1 MKHWLFIFLL
11 LIPLV
16 SSAEIIND
24 YNNLDTLNMEVKIS
38 SEFQL
43 DRLRKDSN
51 IDFIEAN
58 VTIFPRDSHNAKVLN
73 LNSNTD
79 AIFIQGEDMLSF
91 RWENPDKN
99 LFKIGLESEIKTN
112 NVLHN
117 INSELKF
124 PIDEINSQYTYP
136 TQYIDINKEIFN
148 QAVEIVK
155 YEDNL
160 FDATFEIARWIE
172 SNIKYNLSTLT
183 EDVVQ
188 PSSWVL
194 QNKEGVCDEL
204 TNLFISMTRSLGIP
218 SRYVTGVAYTNL
230 IGDWGPHAWAEVYF
244 PEIGWVPFDVTYGQ
258 FGWIDPTH
266 IKLKTTLDSGD
277 PSIKY
282 IWRGKR
288 VDFNAKEIDID
299 TSLVSKGEKINNLAS
314 LKIIPLLDNVGPGS
328 YVPFEVKIKNNNPN
342 YLPEKIVVTKAS
354 DLTERNVKFILLK
367 PGEQNSL
374 FWITQ
379 IPRDLE
385 PYTRYFTTLE
395 VEDVFHDKAQY
406 NLSYSLGKE
415 IISLEKAQS
424 LIKTQEKNFIIQNIP
439 SSPFLQIKNF
449 EYNQNPS
456 YKEALE
462 INFILEIVE
471 PAQNVRIL
479 INNKEILKLDS
490 IDSTKKVKLNL
501 KGKDFLGNKFKIVVE
516 YEDKNGKSYSLEQ
529 SLPMVIK
536 DFPWYI
542 VLLKV
547 LKIID

>member
-160 FDATFEIARWIE
+160 FDATFEIARWI
-172 SNIKYNLSTLT
+172 
-183 EDVVQ
+183 
-188 PSSWVL
+188 
-194 QNKEGVCDEL
+194 
-204 TNLFISMTRSLGIP
+204 
-218 SRYVTGVAYTNL
+218 
-230 IGDWGPHAWAEVYF
+230 
-244 PEIGWVPFDVTYGQ
+244 
-258 FGWIDPTH
+258 DPTH

-367 PGEQNSL
+367 PEEQNSL

-395 VEDVFHDKAQY
+395 VEDVFHNKGQY

-501 KGKDFLGNKFKIVVE
+501 KGKDFLGNKFKIIVE

>member
-1 MKHWLFIFLL
+1 M
-11 LIPLV
+11 
-16 SSAEIIND
+16 
-24 YNNLDTLNMEVKIS
+24 
-38 SEFQL
+38 
-43 DRLRKDSN
+43 
-51 IDFIEAN
+51 
-58 VTIFPRDSHNAKVLN
+58 
-73 LNSNTD
+73 
-79 AIFIQGEDMLSF
+79 
-91 RWENPDKN
+91 
-99 LFKIGLESEIKTN
+99 
-112 NVLHN
+112 
-117 INSELKF
+117 
-124 PIDEINSQYTYP
+124 
-136 TQYIDINKEIFN
+136 
-148 QAVEIVK
+148 
-155 YEDNL
+155 
-160 FDATFEIARWIE
+160 
-172 SNIKYNLSTLT
+172 
-183 EDVVQ
+183 
-188 PSSWVL
+188 
-194 QNKEGVCDEL
+194 
-204 TNLFISMTRSLGIP
+204 
-218 SRYVTGVAYTNL
+218 
-230 IGDWGPHAWAEVYF
+230 
-244 PEIGWVPFDVTYGQ
+244 
-258 FGWIDPTH
+258 
-266 IKLKTTLDSGD
+266 
-277 PSIKY
+277 
-282 IWRGKR
+282 
-288 VDFNAKEIDID
+288 
-299 TSLVSKGEKINNLAS
+299 
-314 LKIIPLLDNVGPGS
+314 
-328 YVPFEVKIKNNNPN
+328 
-342 YLPEKIVVTKAS
+342 PEKIVVTKAS

-501 KGKDFLGNKFKIVVE
+501 KGKDFLGNKFKIIVE